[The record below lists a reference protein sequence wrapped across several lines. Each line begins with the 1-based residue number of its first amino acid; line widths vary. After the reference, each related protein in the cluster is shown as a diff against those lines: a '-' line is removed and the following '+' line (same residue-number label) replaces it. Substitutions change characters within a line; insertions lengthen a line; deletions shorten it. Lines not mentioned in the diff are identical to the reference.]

1 MEFDKEAYKELK
13 EAAKIA
19 GVKFL
24 INSLKTDK
32 HNGFTVAWEYCIPN
46 PKESRMIRAAVS
58 YCAPEDEFK
67 KKKGKYF
74 ATERLLCGQYVQ
86 LPLGKM
92 PMHKIDSTLNEI
104 FKAI

>member
-1 MEFDKEAYKELK
+1 MEFDKERASELK
-13 EAAKIA
+13 ELAKSA

-24 INSLKTDK
+24 INSLKTDN
-32 HNGFTVAWEYCIPN
+32 HAGFVVAWEYCIPD
-46 PKESRMIRAAVS
+46 PKESKMIRAAVS
-58 YCAPEDEFK
+58 YCALDDEFK

-104 FKAI
+104 FKAV